1 MASKTVWRTGIG
13 VGLFVLTMLSASAA
27 EPFIE
32 ISTAGIEVDGM
43 QRQHHRGVEV
53 DWVRRVHLNPA
64 ALQAQD
70 ISVDLYD
77 MTLLLIRDT
86 RDPSAGSAGEWL
98 YETDERGSPKR
109 EMREPAGSVWTG
121 TVHQREG
128 AAAAAG
134 VHAAR
139 VEIWESAR
147 GFSAEFRFGKLRYE
161 LIGDVLIKRDMRRF
175 RVNENNDVRDIRPDR
190 PRPPRATNA
199 DGELDD
205 DAEHVIR
212 VVYGLGAR
220 AAADGVDPLLR
231 QIRQAINDADQG
243 FTTSNVKLTLKTAA
257 NALPGYSETSIDQA
271 MDDIAAGRDGPL
283 WLLHIAR
290 ERERAD
296 VMVMVIDTNS
306 ESPVCGSAQQ
316 ILATRETA
324 FLAVERRCLSEH
336 TFAHEM
342 GHLLGADHNTENVTL
357 DPPKFDYGHGY
368 RAGMHI
374 APRWRTVM
382 AQECQDTVCDREN
395 LWSSPLIHHNGQPA
409 GTVGVH
415 DNARVLRE
423 TKAIIAAFYPDPL
436 Q

>member
-13 VGLFVLTMLSASAA
+13 VGLFVLTLLSASAA

-32 ISTAGIEVDGM
+32 ISTSGIEVDGM
-43 QRQHHRGVEV
+43 QRQRHRGVEV

-86 RDPSAGSAGEWL
+86 RDPSARSAGEWL

-190 PRPPRATNA
+190 PRPPRGTNA
-199 DGELDD
+199 DGEPEG

-212 VVYGLGAR
+212 VV
-220 AAADGVDPLLR
+220 
-231 QIRQAINDADQG
+231 
-243 FTTSNVKLTLKTAA
+243 
-257 NALPGYSETSIDQA
+257 
-271 MDDIAAGRDGPL
+271 
-283 WLLHIAR
+283 
-290 ERERAD
+290 
-296 VMVMVIDTNS
+296 
-306 ESPVCGSAQQ
+306 
-316 ILATRETA
+316 
-324 FLAVERRCLSEH
+324 SEH